1 MKKALLLSEKLN
13 IRTSK
18 EIGIKNNFVRLDPI
32 IRSTETRFSAA
43 KPRIHHYFQ
52 AYHRFNRINR
62 KLKMLQIKTRNCI
75 NRKL

>member
-32 IRSTETRFSAA
+32 VRSTRFSAA

-62 KLKMLQIKTRNCI
+62 KLYRL
-75 NRKL
+75 KLEIV

>member
-32 IRSTETRFSAA
+32 VRSTETRFSAA

-62 KLKMLQIKTRNCI
+62 KLYRL
-75 NRKL
+75 KLEIV